1 MDRSP
6 ERDSPATQTN
16 NAPGTFLIVEDEQL
30 VLRLLEKVL
39 LDHGSK
45 VFTAADGEEA
55 IAVYRRH
62 KQEINVVLLDMGL
75 PKIAGWEVL
84 LEMKKENPD
93 VCAVIATG
101 YLKPEAKT
109 KLYRAGVKHFV
120 NKPYMPE
127 NVVEILQSLVEQR
140 SKII

>member
-16 NAPGTFLIVEDEQL
+16 NARGTFLIVEDEQL
-30 VLRLLEKVL
+30 MLRLLEKVL

-62 KQEINVVLLDMGL
+62 KQEIN
-75 PKIAGWEVL
+75 
-84 LEMKKENPD
+84 
-93 VCAVIATG
+93 
-101 YLKPEAKT
+101 
-109 KLYRAGVKHFV
+109 FV